1 MKTKEDILEIIYN
14 SIDEL
19 NHQNDYEIAKEESTK
34 LFGSDCNLDSLGLVN
49 LISLIEDSIEEKT
62 GEYLPI
68 ADERAFSME
77 SSPFKNIGVLADYIQ
92 TLLNE

>member
-14 SIDEL
+14 SIEEL
-19 NHQNDYEIAKEESTK
+19 NYQNDYEIAKEEGTK

-77 SSPFKNIGVLADYIQ
+77 SSPFKTIGVLANYIQ